1 MYDHLENLTAAQAY
15 IASEGAK
22 QKGGLHT
29 ANDLVADFLET
40 LSVNTAYLATNIIKD
55 IGAKAFVKTA
65 CQIEASEGTLDFFFE
80 GFMNEGD
87 RIDFLQKR
95 LGFIEQ
101 FLSDEADLEGVNM
114 IERVER
120 VRAFFPKEVGSDR
133 PIPNDID
140 FSQGELYEVFLD
152 DDTDHE
158 HYRLVASSITCEV
171 LEVIAD
177 KFTSFINQ
185 RLKTAN
191 TADLEANNTA
201 KLDNFKEGYDSGYTD
216 GYEQA
221 KKDVMAALNA
231 K

>member
-1 MYDHLENLTAAQAY
+1 MYDHLENLTEAQAY
-15 IASEGAK
+15 VARTGAK
-22 QKGGLHT
+22 DTGG
-29 ANDLVADFLET
+29 
-40 LSVNTAYLATNIIKD
+40 VNTASNLVVSFIDTLSESATYITNSIIKD
-55 IGAKAFVKTA
+55 IGARDFVKTA

-87 RIDFLQKR
+87 RIDFFQKHI
-95 LGFIEQ
+95 GYIED
-101 FLSDEADLEGVNM
+101 FLSDEADLDDVNM

-120 VRAFFPKEVGSDR
+120 VRAFFPQEVGSDR

-152 DDTDHE
+152 DDTDHK

-177 KFTSFINQ
+177 KFTSFLNEA
-185 RLKTAN
+185 LKTAN

-221 KKDVMAALNA
+221 KKDVMAVLNA